1 MEYTRQSDLKVT
13 CIATVDDMDFFGITV
28 DDILDRTE
36 AGLHFL
42 KKVKELCGTTQ
53 KVTWTNIAYTLQ
65 IAMLPHGSLSLGFSE
80 EIPDYIE
87 NLKHSMIMADEQT
100 MAPLKDFIETLEK
113 SDEDT
118 ARKLVARFD
127 KDARKG

>member
-53 KVTWTNIAYTLQ
+53 KVT
-65 IAMLPHGSLSLGFSE
+65 
-80 EIPDYIE
+80 
-87 NLKHSMIMADEQT
+87 
-100 MAPLKDFIETLEK
+100 
-113 SDEDT
+113 
-118 ARKLVARFD
+118 
-127 KDARKG
+127 

>member
-42 KKVKELCGTTQ
+42 KKVKSKSSFEASITAFPT
-53 KVTWTNIAYTLQ
+53 
-65 IAMLPHGSLSLGFSE
+65 F
-80 EIPDYIE
+80 
-87 NLKHSMIMADEQT
+87 
-100 MAPLKDFIETLEK
+100 PL
-113 SDEDT
+113 
-118 ARKLVARFD
+118 A
-127 KDARKG
+127 KDAQIPAL

>member
-42 KKVKELCGTTQ
+42 KKSGIVERPKQLLDDSSITR
-53 KVTWTNIAYTLQ
+53 YR
-65 IAMLPHGSLSLGFSE
+65 LPCFHTEVCHLDS
-80 EIPDYIE
+80 
-87 NLKHSMIMADEQT
+87 
-100 MAPLKDFIETLEK
+100 
-113 SDEDT
+113 
-118 ARKLVARFD
+118 ARRFLIIL
-127 KDARKG
+127 RI

>member
-65 IAMLPHGSLSLGFSE
+65 IAMLPHGSHLDS
-80 EIPDYIE
+80 
-87 NLKHSMIMADEQT
+87 
-100 MAPLKDFIETLEK
+100 
-113 SDEDT
+113 
-118 ARKLVARFD
+118 ARRFLIIL
-127 KDARKG
+127 RI